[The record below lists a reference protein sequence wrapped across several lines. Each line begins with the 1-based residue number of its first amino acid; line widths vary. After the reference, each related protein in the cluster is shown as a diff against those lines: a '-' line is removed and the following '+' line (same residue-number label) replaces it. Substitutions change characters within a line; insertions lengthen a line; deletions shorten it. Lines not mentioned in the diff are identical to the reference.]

1 MLQRFRYKHLDPTSH
16 AGRLAGLIRANQ
28 HCKQNVELPELPEDT
43 LLARLANMVSLP
55 VLQLR
60 LDMKLVIGCATRP
73 QDSGKSLDPVLSFQE
88 HQRSTTT
95 YLQSQ
100 SGQVRR
106 AQVMAFQAKVATI
119 DERQSRASGV
129 TDMARGKSAL
139 QPGSEPT

>member
-1 MLQRFRYKHLDPTSH
+1 
-16 AGRLAGLIRANQ
+16 
-28 HCKQNVELPELPEDT
+28 
-43 LLARLANMVSLP
+43 
-55 VLQLR
+55 
-60 LDMKLVIGCATRP
+60 MKLVIGCATRP

-119 DERQSRASGV
+119 DERQSAVTKNYASGV